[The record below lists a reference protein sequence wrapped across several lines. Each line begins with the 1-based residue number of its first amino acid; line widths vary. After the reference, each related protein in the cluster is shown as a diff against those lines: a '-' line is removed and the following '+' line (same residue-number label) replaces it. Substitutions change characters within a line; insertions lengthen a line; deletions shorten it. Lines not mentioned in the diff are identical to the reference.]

1 MGYLPLSSNHS
12 RPALNIP
19 LVSRV
24 SYVLGEGIFQD
35 ILICYVKALQNV
47 NENNLLPGQ
56 TILSLIKSL
65 PSFWRD
71 FQVL

>member
-1 MGYLPLSSNHS
+1 MGYLPLSSNNS

-47 NENNLLPGQ
+47 NENHLLPGQ